1 MSGVN
6 NEPEDRWLVTLFNAF
21 NPAFRK
27 AKNAILAALACK
39 ILLQL
44 APGAQ
49 RPAAVRACDFSR
61 IGGVNG
67 MRSRMV
73 PQ

>member
-1 MSGVN
+1 VN

-49 RPAAVRACDFSR
+49 RPAAVRACNFGR
-61 IGGVNG
+61 IGASTG
-67 MRSRMV
+67 MGSRMV